1 MTMTMNMKKKVTIL
15 TFITLAFVVSLTFGL
30 IGKHSVSAKTSVN
43 SSAAT
48 VPSPAAASAQ
58 FFYAGVQVYALGAN
72 NNTLY
77 LLSGSTFNRVGAIS
91 PVNGTVAECDFRP
104 LNNQLLCVTNTS
116 NIYTVN
122 PANAR
127 ATLVGTLTPAI
138 NSGVSLLLDFN
149 PMADA
154 IRYIGINDLNYAI
167 VKNSAGNFNTTA
179 VQTRVAFAAGDVS
192 AGVNPS
198 LVAGAYDNNLSGL
211 ATTTFFAWDSS
222 LNKLVTIADRLANGS
237 SNTAG
242 GRLQTIG
249 TLFDQNGSVDIT
261 PNSGFDITTFAQ
273 AGNLNVGWLIT
284 NSKLTTFFTVQVPNT
299 IPLGQQQNLGG
310 ISQAVT
316 ASDGNNQYSDVMV
329 TIPQR

>member
-1 MTMTMNMKKKVTIL
+1 MTMTIKKKLIAL
-15 TFITLAFVVSLTFGL
+15 TFIMLAFAVSLTSGL
-30 IGKHSVSAKTSVN
+30 IGKHSASAKTSVN
-43 SSAAT
+43 SST
-48 VPSPAAASAQ
+48 MIVPSTASLGAQ
-58 FFYAGVQVYALGAN
+58 FFYPGVQVYALGAT

-122 PANAR
+122 PDNAR
-127 ATLVGTLTPAI
+127 ATFVGTLTPAI
-138 NSGVSLLLDFN
+138 NSGVGLLLDFN

-154 IRYIGINDLNYAI
+154 IRHIGSNDLNYAI
-167 VKNSAGNFNTTA
+167 VKNSAGNFNTVA

-192 AGVNPS
+192 AGVNPN

-211 ATTTFFAWDSS
+211 ATTTFFAWDAS
-222 LNKLVTIADRLANGS
+222 LDKLVTIADRVASGS

-242 GRLQTIG
+242 GKLQTIG
-249 TLFDQNGSVDIT
+249 ALFDQNGKVDIT
-261 PNSGFDITTFAQ
+261 PTAGFDITTFPQ

-284 NSKLTTFFTVQVPNT
+284 NRKLTTFFSVQVPNT

>member
-1 MTMTMNMKKKVTIL
+1 MIMTMKKKLAVL
-15 TFITLAFVVSLTFGL
+15 TFITLAFVVSARSGL
-30 IGKHSVSAKTSVN
+30 MGNHAVNAKTNVN
-43 SSAAT
+43 
-48 VPSPAAASAQ
+48 PSIANAPLPAGASAQ
-58 FFYAGVQVYALGAN
+58 FSYAGGQVYALGAN

-77 LLSGSTFNRVGAIS
+77 LLSGSRFNRVGAIS

-104 LNNQLLCVTNTS
+104 LNNQLICVTNNS

-127 ATLVGTLTPAI
+127 ATLMGTLSPAI

-154 IRYIGINDLNYAI
+154 LRYIGSNDLNYAI
-167 VKNSAGNFNTTA
+167 VKNAAGIFNTIA
-179 VQTRVAFAAGDVS
+179 VQTPVAFAARDVS
-192 AGVNPS
+192 QGVNPN

-211 ATTTFFAWDSS
+211 ATTTFFAWDSN
-222 LNKLVTIADRLANGS
+222 LDKLVTIADRLANGS
-237 SNTAG
+237 SNTGG

-249 TLFDQNGSVDIT
+249 PLFDQNGAVDIT
-261 PNSGFDITTFAQ
+261 SNSGFDITTFPQ
-273 AGNLNVGWLIT
+273 SGNLNIGWLIT
-284 NSKLTTFFTVQVPNT
+284 NSKLTTIFTVQVPNT

-310 ISQAVT
+310 VSQAVT
-316 ASDGNNQYSDVMV
+316 ASDGNTQYSDVMV

>member
-1 MTMTMNMKKKVTIL
+1 MNMKKKATIL
-15 TFITLAFVVSLTFGL
+15 TFITLAFAVSLTAGL
-30 IGKHSVSAKTSVN
+30 IGKHSASAKTGVN
-43 SSAAT
+43 SSTVT
-48 VPSPAAASAQ
+48 VPSTAGLGAQ
-58 FFYAGVQVYALGAN
+58 FFYAGVQVYALGAS

-104 LNNQLLCVTNTS
+104 LNNQILCVTNTS

-122 PANAR
+122 PDNAR
-127 ATLVGTLTPAI
+127 ATFVGALTPAI
-138 NSGVSLLLDFN
+138 NSGVGLLLDFN

-154 IRYIGINDLNYAI
+154 IRYIGSNDLNYAI
-167 VKNSAGNFNTTA
+167 VKNSAGNFNTVA
-179 VQTRVAFAAGDVS
+179 VQTPVAFAVGDVS
-192 AGVNPS
+192 AGANPN
-198 LVAGAYDNNLSGL
+198 LVAGAYDNNLPGL
-211 ATTTFFAWDSS
+211 ATTTFFAWDAS

-249 TLFDQNGSVDIT
+249 TLFDQNGQVDIT
-261 PNSGFDITTFAQ
+261 PNAGFDITTFPQ

-284 NSKLTTFFTVQVPNT
+284 NGKLTTFFSVQVPNT
-299 IPLGQQQNLGG
+299 IPLGQQQNIGG

-316 ASDGNNQYSDVMV
+316 ASDGNNQYSDIMV